1 MVTDFSKQT
10 ELIKPHEHNVPIHII
25 GAGALGSWVAF
36 FLLKMGFANLHI
48 YDFDKVEEH
57 NLPNQFFRESQIG
70 ETKVAA
76 TYLNFN
82 MFFDEDVC
90 RIKTHHMRVDDTNA
104 HTLSGIVL
112 SCVDSMTARKE
123 IYELAYK
130 YGPATCWIEGRLSLY
145 GAYLYSLDRKDQAV
159 FEKYEKTLY
168 ADTEAE
174 VSACGISQTALPAA
188 VNAASM
194 MVMQMIEFLNGNA
207 LVNRLEYS
215 IPWLVSMSET
225 Y

>member
-10 ELIKPHEHNVPIHII
+10 ELIKPHEHSVPIHII

-36 FLLKMGFANLHI
+36 FLLKMGFSNIHI
-48 YDFDKVEEH
+48 YDFDIVEEH
-57 NLPNQFFRESQIG
+57 NLPNQMFMEQQIG
-70 ETKVAA
+70 ADKVDAVMA
-76 TYLNFN
+76 MNSLFHEE
-82 MFFDEDVC
+82 DES
-90 RIKTHHMRVDDTNA
+90 RIKPYAKKIDDTNA
-104 HTLSGIVL
+104 HTLRGIVL
-112 SCVDSMTARKE
+112 SCVDSMAARKE

-130 YGPATCWIEGRLSLY
+130 YGPATCWIEGRLSIY

-194 MVMQMIEFLNGNA
+194 MVMQMIEYLNGNP

>member
-10 ELIKPHEHNVPIHII
+10 ELIKPHEHNIPIRII

-36 FLLKMGFANLHI
+36 FLLKMGFSNIHI

-82 MFFDEDVC
+82 MFFDEEEP
-90 RIKTHHMRVDDTNA
+90 RIKTYNQKVDDTNA
-104 HTLSGIVL
+104 HTLSGIVF
-112 SCVDSMTARKE
+112 SCVDSMAARKE

-130 YGPATCWIEGRLSLY
+130 YGPALCWLEGRLSLY
-145 GAYLYSLDRKDQAV
+145 GAYLYSLERKDQAV
-159 FEKYEKTLY
+159 FEQYEKTLY

-194 MVMQMIEFLNGNA
+194 MVMQMIEYLNGNA

>member
-36 FLLKMGFANLHI
+36 FLLKMGFQNIHV
-48 YDFDKVEEH
+48 YDFDTVEEH
-57 NLPNQFFRESQIG
+57 NLPNQFFRENQIG
-70 ETKVAA
+70 THKAIGVGEIFVD
-76 TYLNFN
+76 
-82 MFFDEDVC
+82 FFDEDPG
-90 RIKTHHMRVDDTNA
+90 RLTIHNRKVDDTNA
-104 HTLSGIVL
+104 HTLHGIIF
-112 SCVDSMTARKE
+112 SCVDSMAARKE

-130 YGPATCWIEGRLSLY
+130 YGPATCWLEGRLSIY
-145 GAYLYSLDRKDQAV
+145 GAYLYSLERKDQEV

-194 MVMQMIEFLNGNA
+194 MVMQMIEYLNGNP